1 MAKKWPDELVIDTDL
16 VRSVLERF
24 IRSHV
29 RDAGLNGVVVGVS
42 GGVDSAVATYLAASA
57 LGRDGVTGLLLPFR
71 TSGAD
76 AKEDAIN
83 VINDLGIR
91 YEEIRITPM
100 VETYE
105 RNVGKL
111 DDIRLGNVCAR
122 MRMIILFD
130 RSKEYNAIVMGTG
143 NKTEAL
149 LGYATVFGDM
159 ACSINPLGDLYK
171 GQVYQLAEAL
181 GVPRKIIE
189 KTPTADL
196 WPGQTD
202 EGEMGL
208 TYLDVDRY
216 FYYLVEKGKKPAE
229 LRDMGFEPA
238 FQRNVIERVNRNLFK
253 RELPIIAKVSGKTVK
268 RPIRIP
274 GDF

>member
-1 MAKKWPDELVIDTDL
+1 MGKKWPDELVIDTDL

-57 LGRDGVTGLLLPFR
+57 LGREGVTGLILPFR

>member
-1 MAKKWPDELVIDTDL
+1 MSKKWPDELVIDTDV
-16 VRSVLERF
+16 VRPVLERF
-24 IRSHV
+24 IRNHV
-29 RDAGLNGVVVGVS
+29 RDAGLDGVVVGVS
-42 GGVDSAVATYLAASA
+42 GGVDSAVAMYLATSA
-57 LGRDGVTGLLLPFR
+57 LGREHVTGLILPFR

-76 AKEDAIN
+76 AKEDAIG

-91 YEEIRITPM
+91 YEEVRITPM

-122 MRMIILFD
+122 MRMIVLFD

-171 GQVYQLAEAL
+171 GQVYQLAKAL
-181 GVPRKIIE
+181 GVPGKIIE

-202 EGEMGL
+202 EGEMGI

-216 FYYLVEKGKKPAE
+216 FYYLVEKGKKPVE

-253 RELPIIAKVSGKTVK
+253 RELPIIAKVTGKTVK
-268 RPIRIP
+268 RPVRIP
-274 GDF
+274 DDF